1 MLLDVRVV
9 GGVPV
14 HVEKI
19 QYLLFGQYFALLVEN
34 FKVVRFQFIIKFF
47 KLYKKLREIDSCC
60 GVTSLVRR
68 TRCGLTIATV

>member
-34 FKVVRFQFIIKFF
+34 FKVVRFKFIIKFF
-47 KLYKKLREIDSCC
+47 KLYRIK
-60 GVTSLVRR
+60 GVR
-68 TRCGLTIATV
+68 

>member
-1 MLLDVRVV
+1 VLLDVWVV

-14 HVEKI
+14 HIEKI

-47 KLYKKLREIDSCC
+47 KLYKKLRELDSC